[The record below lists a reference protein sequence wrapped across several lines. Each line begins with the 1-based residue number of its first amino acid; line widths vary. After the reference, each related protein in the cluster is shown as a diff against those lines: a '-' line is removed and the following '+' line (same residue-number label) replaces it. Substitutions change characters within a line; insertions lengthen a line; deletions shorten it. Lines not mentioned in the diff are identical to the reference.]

1 MKPTPEMIEAHA
13 IADAKFAG
21 MDFAALGR
29 ADKKRYLERS
39 ACCLSAALSVQP
51 AAAAGVPIDR
61 YEAMLDSQYR
71 AGAKAG
77 WNAAHLPE
85 GEANAK
91 LAELTRVEKGALA
104 ALRTVQPEAAVVG
117 EPVDRDMIIVG
128 DTAYPV
134 DSEVCRAFNAFL
146 IESFGEREL
155 LDALISADGLLRQ
168 LGHSLPNVKAAIA
181 KADHRST
188 ISAAPSAPDE
198 LRRIGAQMSNILFN
212 LSQGGDIPERFR
224 KQFRDLTR
232 EWDAALGGASHE

>member
-1 MKPTPEMIEAHA
+1 MTAPERIRVAQDADGFWTCREA
-13 IADAKFAG
+13 ISG
-21 MDFAALGR
+21 SQEYVR
-29 ADKKRYLERS
+29 ADIYE
-39 ACCLSAALSVQP
+39 AALS
-51 AAAAGVPIDR
+51 
-61 YEAMLDSQYR
+61 
-71 AGAKAG
+71 
-77 WNAAHLPE
+77 
-85 GEANAK
+85 
-91 LAELTRVEKGALA
+91 
-104 ALRTVQPEAAVVG
+104 VQPEAAVVG